1 MRTLILYTSS
11 AGSTKAYAEEIALG
25 MGTEAM
31 EFNKKKFRKMN
42 LDDYDTIVYG
52 GWVKGSQ
59 IQGVDDFL
67 SRWEEMEK
75 KNVILFSC
83 GMSAVYKEV
92 RDNLISAN
100 LLDLYHLRFYPL
112 RGSFDYNKLNFRDKM
127 MMKLGLQQALAMGKG
142 EDKDNNFLQQALQQP
157 FVYKDTEGVNRIL
170 SVLHRLASEQNA

>member
-1 MRTLILYTSS
+1 
-11 AGSTKAYAEEIALG
+11 
-25 MGTEAM
+25 
-31 EFNKKKFRKMN
+31 
-42 LDDYDTIVYG
+42 
-52 GWVKGSQ
+52 
-59 IQGVDDFL
+59 
-67 SRWEEMEK
+67 
-75 KNVILFSC
+75 
-83 GMSAVYKEV
+83 MSAVYKEV

-112 RGSFDYNKLNFRDKM
+112 RGSFDYSKLNFRDKM